1 MNIHSPAQLN
11 NTYLCLLG
19 ANLNLSRVARTKSP
33 LEAAGE
39 KREKMHKNGEAIF
52 QRQGAEDAR
61 VG

>member
-1 MNIHSPAQLN
+1 MNIHSPARLN

-52 QRQGAEDAR
+52 HRQ
-61 VG
+61 